1 MIQGKTKTGF
11 EFTIEDEA
19 LNDMRVMDALMS
31 LDDFDDEDNGSAA
44 KATMSMSK
52 VASLLL
58 GKKQKEKLYKHIEAS
73 HGKVDMT
80 AFIEEMVDILS
91 SNNESKN

>member
-11 EFTIEDEA
+11 EFKIEDEA
-19 LNDMRVMDALMS
+19 LNDMRVLDALMS
-31 LDDFDDEDNGSAA
+31 LDDIDEEDNRTAA

-58 GKKQKEKLYKHIEAS
+58 GAKQKENLYKHIEAS
-73 HGKVDMT
+73 HGKVEMT

-91 SNNESKN
+91 ANNESKN